1 MMRFDNGS
9 IYNERT
15 PIMPVR
21 LTSMTEFFGSFM
33 SKYGNYG
40 TRPENN
46 SSVRNANLSSS
57 EENSSTEVQAIDTD
71 KSALPNEEI
80 IYRAG
85 KIHTAFIM
93 SALAYMKEWKGVKV
107 DENERIRNERLKRLG
122 FTSSLSLK
130 ESNEKMEGSFRI
142 KCFEW
147 FTENF
152 PGCIF
157 LPTNDFIR
165 LLRKY
170 NLACGP
176 LDFYKGNIPD
186 ENLEEILHTVETLE
200 RLKENNPYSNKKD
213 ENTFHRRI
221 SGFIKYRE
229 TFLFPEFGDVKE
241 DEILPNK
248 RFPFEGFMAQGYPY
262 NISETYA
269 KISSTD
275 LFIAAPAQDMNQ
287 IVEISYR
294 NIRSEDPFVFQLT
307 PYGVVIF
314 SKWGEEAE
322 DEMFFA

>member
-1 MMRFDNGS
+1 
-9 IYNERT
+9 
-15 PIMPVR
+15 MPVR
-21 LTSMTEFFGSFM
+21 LTSMAEPFDSFI
-33 SKYGNYG
+33 SKYGNYE
-40 TRPENN
+40 TRTENN

-57 EENSSTEVQAIDTD
+57 EENSNTEVQAIDTD

-80 IYRAG
+80 VYRAG
-85 KIHTAFIM
+85 EIHTAFIM
-93 SALAYMKEWKGVKV
+93 SALAYMKEWKGAKV

-213 ENTFHRRI
+213 ENAFHRRI
-221 SGFIKYRE
+221 SRIIFNSDSYFFHSSPR
-229 TFLFPEFGDVKE
+229 VKE
-241 DEILPNK
+241 EEIKDNLC
-248 RFPFEGFMAQGYPY
+248 FPFEGFVQLKYRTNVLENY
-262 NISETYA
+262 VE
-269 KISSTD
+269 ISSTD

-322 DEMFFA
+322 DEVFFV